1 VKTIGNMLVTVSEE
15 IRAMSISKNNILFEA
30 RSSPLPCR
38 DSNDRQLRE
47 IWIGSSRSIFVYV
60 DSNMMPGCESPAHF
74 KDKPFSSSWPNDAR
88 MGHGNFHR
96 SAPNSS

>member
-1 VKTIGNMLVTVSEE
+1 
-15 IRAMSISKNNILFEA
+15 MSISKNNILFEA

-60 DSNMMPGCESPAHF
+60 DSNMAPPGQMMREWAMAILIVSLLT
-74 KDKPFSSSWPNDAR
+74 
-88 MGHGNFHR
+88 FHDVL
-96 SAPNSS
+96 PTKVIENT